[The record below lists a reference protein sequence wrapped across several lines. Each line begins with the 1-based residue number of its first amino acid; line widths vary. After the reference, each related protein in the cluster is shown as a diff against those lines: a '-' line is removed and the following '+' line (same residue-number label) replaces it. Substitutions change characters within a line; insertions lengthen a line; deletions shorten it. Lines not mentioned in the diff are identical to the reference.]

1 MRCNSARRWSYR
13 RPIRPR
19 PMPKPKPMP
28 IARLPRT
35 VSSSERIGKIGN
47 EAAGSAC
54 SFFLFGDPDRNGPE
68 QAIGERS
75 DAFLRLVGEGGSK
88 GTDSDLTF

>member
-1 MRCNSARRWSYR
+1 
-13 RPIRPR
+13 
-19 PMPKPKPMP
+19 MPKPKPMP

-35 VSSSERIGKIGN
+35 ASSSERIGKIGN

-54 SFFLFGDPDRNGPE
+54 SFFLFGDPDGNGPE